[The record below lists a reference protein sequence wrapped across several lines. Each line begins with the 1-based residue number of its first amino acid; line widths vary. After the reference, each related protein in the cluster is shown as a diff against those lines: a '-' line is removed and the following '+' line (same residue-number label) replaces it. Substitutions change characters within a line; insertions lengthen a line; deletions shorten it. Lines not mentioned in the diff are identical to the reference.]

1 MKRAA
6 IQRHSESSSDTS
18 DSPPEAD
25 RKRLKCSS
33 TSQETEVIS
42 GEVSN
47 SSHQLDAASTT
58 ERTGEGSDKTYTFTF
73 DTSAAFTGET
83 GGAISPPTSSE
94 SVTPVAYI
102 SNSKCD
108 GGTELVCRRA
118 RNRKRPAYRRRSE
131 RCSDISVNQPETE
144 RKSVK
149 VTSTTEKRQSI
160 SEEVVISYPQP
171 CAVSIV
177 ESVEAAL
184 PSASSQAVPP
194 AAYMLDSSSD
204 NTEIVC
210 FPTKKR
216 KRPAGRRDSDSS
228 RGSSASP
235 PEPHE
240 ERVLNRLHSYAE
252 RRSGVIDCLAQK
264 PEVRAVQILNNSSR
278 SQESEP
284 DDHDGEYVTADE
296 GKGSSIQEATEC
308 ISAESGWNSDWDI
321 SQEIGSS
328 VEVRTSGHQPGV
340 VSTIDEGISY
350 HISYSVV
357 DTAITAEETEG
368 RQEEVDTSH
377 QSWSASVFQIVGAAP
392 ASTSPEAVE
401 AAVRISDRNSNIDSQ
416 KCPICLA
423 SFAAQ
428 EIGTPDSCD
437 HLFCVRCLE
446 EWSATSNTCP
456 LDREQFN
463 VILVRQYPDREV
475 TRRIFLRPRWHEIGH
490 EDLLQPDLLFCVICF
505 NSDVEDTTLFC
516 FGCGLFYHLQCLRHL
531 MHTIPDSEW
540 FCPFCIAISL
550 ASEARSEDLLR

>member
-25 RKRLKCSS
+25 RKRLKCTS
-33 TSQETEVIS
+33 TYEETEVIS

-47 SSHQLDAASTT
+47 SSHQLDVASTT
-58 ERTGEGSDKTYTFTF
+58 ERAGEGSDKTYTNTF
-73 DTSAAFTGET
+73 DTGAAFTGEA
-83 GGAISPPTSSE
+83 GGATSPPTSSE
-94 SVTPVAYI
+94 LITPVAYI
-102 SNSKCD
+102 FSSRCD
-108 GGTELVCRRA
+108 GGTELECRRT
-118 RNRKRPAYRRRSE
+118 RNRKRPAYRRHSE
-131 RCSDISVNQPETE
+131 RCSNIIDNQPETE
-144 RKSVK
+144 REPVK
-149 VTSTTEKRQSI
+149 VTSTTEKTQSI
-160 SEEVVISYPQP
+160 SEVVVTSSPQP

-184 PSASSQAVPP
+184 PSASSQAVLP
-194 AAYMLDSSSD
+194 AAYMFDSSSD
-204 NTEIVC
+204 ENTETVC
-210 FPTKKR
+210 FPTKR
-216 KRPAGRRDSDSS
+216 KRHACRRDSDSI
-228 RGSSASP
+228 RDSSDSP

-240 ERVLNRLHSYAE
+240 KRVLNRLHRYAE
-252 RRSGVIDCLAQK
+252 RRSGVIDSLVQN
-264 PEVRAVQILNNSSR
+264 PEVTVVQILNNGSS

-284 DDHDGEYVTADE
+284 DDHDGEYATADE
-296 GKGSSIQEATEC
+296 GKGSFKQESTEY

-321 SQEIGSS
+321 SHEIGSS

-340 VSTIDEGISY
+340 VSTIEEGKSY
-350 HISYSVV
+350 HISYSVA
-357 DTAITAEETEG
+357 DTAITSEETEE
-368 RQEEVDTSH
+368 RQEEVGTSH
-377 QSWSASVFQIVGAAP
+377 QSWTASVFQIVEAAS
-392 ASTSPEAVE
+392 ASTSSEAVE
-401 AAVRISDRNSNIDSQ
+401 AAVRISDRSSNIDSQ

-428 EIGTPDSCD
+428 ETGTPDSCD

-446 EWSATSNTCP
+446 EWSANSNTCP

-463 VILVRQYPDREV
+463 VILVRQHPDGEV

-505 NSDVEDTTLFC
+505 NSDAEDTTLFC

-550 ASEARSEDLLR
+550 ASEAY